1 MHLRTT
7 KHLQPMHPI
16 LRNILAVI
24 AGIVAGGFA
33 NMGIIMLSGSVMPPP
48 EGVDPTD
55 MASIRANLH
64 LYRPMHF
71 LFPFLAHA
79 LGSFVGAFVAA
90 KLAASHRMAFAMGLG
105 VFTMLGGIAAAVL
118 IPAPTWFIVV
128 DLSLAYLPTAW
139 LAGRLA
145 R

>member
-1 MHLRTT
+1 MN
-7 KHLQPMHPI
+7 PI

-24 AGIVAGGFA
+24 VGIVAGGAA

-64 LYRPMHF
+64 LYKPMHF

-79 LGSFVGAFVAA
+79 MGAFVGAFVAA
-90 KLAASHRMAFAMGLG
+90 KLAASHKMAFALGLG
-105 VFTMLGGIAAAVL
+105 AFTMIGGIAAAVL
-118 IPAPTWFIVV
+118 IPAPTWYIVV
-128 DLSLAYLPTAW
+128 DLALAYMPMAW
-139 LAGRLA
+139 MAGRLA